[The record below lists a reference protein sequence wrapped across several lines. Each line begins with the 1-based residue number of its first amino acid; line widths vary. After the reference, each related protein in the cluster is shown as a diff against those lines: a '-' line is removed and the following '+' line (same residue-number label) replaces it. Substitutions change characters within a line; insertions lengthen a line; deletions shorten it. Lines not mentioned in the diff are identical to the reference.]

1 LKGLV
6 GQNTIIGGKIF
17 VFIIWSKQNVMRKK
31 LGGNIGRNDPC
42 GYGPVFLNLLF
53 FSILNF
59 FVSVLGRFL
68 ILNSSFS

>member
-1 LKGLV
+1 
-6 GQNTIIGGKIF
+6 
-17 VFIIWSKQNVMRKK
+17 MRKK